1 MKGPPSLRSHLSCG
15 LLLLGI
21 LLLAACARTPLQ
33 LDELAADELGGP
45 RSMELTDVPFFPQEA
60 YQCGPAAMATLMN
73 HRGLEI
79 VPEQLTPQMYL
90 PGRRGSLQIE
100 LLTAARRQG
109 FLAYVHDPELTGLLT
124 QVRAGHPVLVLQN
137 LALERVPVWHYA
149 VVIGFDLDAD
159 EVLLRSGTTRRER
172 LPLRRFERT
181 WQRGDYWAIS
191 LHPPGQ
197 LPEQPDQT
205 RYLRAVA
212 ALEQVER
219 WDDAEAGYLAAVE
232 RWPDSATAWFGLGN
246 SLYQQNDFAA
256 AEEHYRQALR
266 RNALQPAIHHNLAW
280 ALIRQHRSDEARPH
294 AEEAARLADD
304 DQPHYRAALDALP

>member
-1 MKGPPSLRSHLSCG
+1 MARPYPRNRLSCV
-15 LLLLGI
+15 LLLAGI
-21 LLLAACARTPLQ
+21 MLLAACARTPLQ
-33 LDELAADELGGP
+33 LDELDVGALDEP
-45 RSMELTDVPFFPQEA
+45 RAVELTDVPFFPQRA

-73 HRGLEI
+73 HQGLEI
-79 VPEQLTPQMYL
+79 APEELSPQMYL

-109 FLAYVHDPELTGLLT
+109 FLAYVHEPELTGLLA

-149 VVIGFDLDAD
+149 VVVGFDLDAG

-172 LPLRRFERT
+172 MSLRRFERT
-181 WQRGDYWAIS
+181 WQRGEYWAIS
-191 LHPPGQ
+191 LHQPGE
-197 LPEQPDQT
+197 LPEEPDET

-219 WDDAEAGYLAAVE
+219 WSDAERGYEAAIAH
-232 RWPDSATAWFGLGN
+232 WPDSATAWFGLGN
-246 SLYQQNDFAA
+246 SLYQQDDFAA

-266 RNALQPAIHHNLAW
+266 RDALQPAIHHNLAW
-280 ALIRQHRSDEARPH
+280 ALIRQDRPDEARPH
-294 AEEAARLADD
+294 AEEAARLADE
-304 DQPHYRAALDALP
+304 DQAHYRAALDALP